1 MKTIGI
7 LGGMGPLATVD
18 IFKKIVMMTEAYCDN
33 DHIPII
39 IDNNTLIPD
48 RTSHIMGRGES
59 PVRELVKSALRLEAM
74 GADVIIIACNTA
86 HYYYNDIVKHVS
98 IPVINMIEET
108 AREVLKNKPYV
119 KKAGL
124 IATEGTY
131 NTGIYKSV
139 FNSFGIELIQP
150 NPENTKHIMD
160 VIYGIKKGLMDMDP
174 ANFKQAID
182 ELKSKG
188 SETLILGCTE
198 IPMAFRM
205 FDIHEDYVGAS
216 EVLAKRAIE
225 FAGKNIIA
233 RRE

>member
-1 MKTIGI
+1 
-7 LGGMGPLATVD
+7 
-18 IFKKIVMMTEAYCDN
+18 MTEAYCDN

-131 NTGIYKSV
+131 NTGIYRVYSTASV
-139 FNSFGIELIQP
+139 
-150 NPENTKHIMD
+150 
-160 VIYGIKKGLMDMDP
+160 
-174 ANFKQAID
+174 
-182 ELKSKG
+182 
-188 SETLILGCTE
+188 
-198 IPMAFRM
+198 
-205 FDIHEDYVGAS
+205 
-216 EVLAKRAIE
+216 
-225 FAGKNIIA
+225 
-233 RRE
+233 